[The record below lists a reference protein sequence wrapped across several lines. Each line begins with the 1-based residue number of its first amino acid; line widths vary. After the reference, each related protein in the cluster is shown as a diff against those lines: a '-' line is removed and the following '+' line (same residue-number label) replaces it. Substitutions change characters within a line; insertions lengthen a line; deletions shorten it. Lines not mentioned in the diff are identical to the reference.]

1 MNKYK
6 GSLYIDG
13 DMKKLNLIILKI
25 ATWIAATG
33 LLVVIFKALKVIE

>member
-25 ATWIAATG
+25 ATWIASAG
-33 LLVVIFKALKVIE
+33 LLVVIFKALNVIE